1 MADGVKCQVGCR
13 SLGESG
19 VAVAGQA
26 RPGQGACEGARNGG
40 VPWHVGIMS
49 RAPPLS
55 PAGQVVE
62 GDEGCVQ
69 SWNVALIW

>member
-1 MADGVKCQVGCR
+1 MASSVKLDAGVWGSRELLLQD
-13 SLGESG
+13 
-19 VAVAGQA
+19 
-26 RPGQGACEGARNGG
+26 RPGQGREGARNGG

-62 GDEGCVQ
+62 GDEGWVQ

>member
-1 MADGVKCQVGCR
+1 MASSVKLDAGVWGSRELLLQDR
-13 SLGESG
+13 P
-19 VAVAGQA
+19 GQA
-26 RPGQGACEGARNGG
+26 REGARNGG

-62 GDEGCVQ
+62 GDEGWVQ